1 MSAGAAA
8 APGPE
13 GISAEA
19 FLLRM
24 PKVELHV
31 HLEGTFRP
39 ATLLHLAKKNGVALP
54 ADDEGGIRRW
64 FRFRDFE
71 QFIDIYI
78 TCSRCLRE
86 PEDFRL
92 LAMDFLAEQAVQN
105 VLWSEVH
112 FTISTHVWN
121 GGKGDEILGA
131 LEEAIAEGRRR
142 WGVGMALVPDIVRN
156 LGTDRADA
164 TLRWAVD
171 HKHRGVVAL
180 GIGGMEQGF
189 SNQPYASHFAAARA
203 EGLHTVAHAGE
214 HGGPESIRSA
224 LEHCRA
230 ERIDHGIRAVDDPAL
245 LDELARL
252 GVALDVCPS
261 SNVALGAV
269 ASLEA
274 HPLPALRAAGVAVTI
289 NSDDPPLFAT
299 SLTREY
305 LLLHRAYGW
314 SLEELAALSL
324 GALEHAFLPEDE
336 RAIVARRFRTE
347 LAALGATLPE

>member
-1 MSAGAAA
+1 MTASPADGAAW
-8 APGPE
+8 
-13 GISAEA
+13 SAEA

-39 ATLLHLAKKNGVALP
+39 ATLLHLAKKNGIALP
-54 ADDEGGIRRW
+54 ADDEAGIRRW

-92 LAMDFLAEQAVQN
+92 LALDFLAEQAVQN

-171 HKHRGVVAL
+171 HKQRGVVAL
-180 GIGGMEQGF
+180 GIGGMEEGF
-189 SNQPYASHFAAARA
+189 SNQPYASHFVAART

-230 ERIDHGIRAVDDPAL
+230 ERIDHGIRAIDDPSLVAL
-245 LDELARL
+245 LAER
-252 GVALDVCPS
+252 GVPLDICPS
-261 SNVALGAV
+261 SNVALGA
-269 ASLEA
+269 APSLEA
-274 HPLPALRAAGVAVTI
+274 HPLPALRAAGAAVTI

-305 LLLHRAYGW
+305 LLLHRVYGW
-314 SLEELAALSL
+314 SLDDLAALSL
-324 GALEHAFLPEDE
+324 GAVEHAFLPEGE
-336 RAIVARRFRTE
+336 RGKMELRFRE
-347 LAALGATLPE
+347 DLAALGATLPE